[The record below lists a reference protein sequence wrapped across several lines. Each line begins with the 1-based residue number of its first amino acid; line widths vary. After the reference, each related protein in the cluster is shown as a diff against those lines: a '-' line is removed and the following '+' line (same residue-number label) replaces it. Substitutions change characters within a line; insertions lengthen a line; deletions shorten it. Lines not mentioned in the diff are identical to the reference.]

1 VDSRKSAWLDTLCG
15 VVLAFVSSALGPAT
29 GLVVPQAASAY
40 LRQVVGERKI
50 TLGSRTSPMA
60 MAQARAVAGLLS
72 SVIPGLE
79 VAISGITTTADRWD
93 GDLAVL
99 GGKGLFV
106 KEIDRALLT
115 SAVDIAVHCVK
126 DVPGDVPLPPGLVF
140 AAYLPREDV
149 RDCLVFPLGSD
160 CRALAELPAGSRIG
174 TSSVRRKA
182 QLGRHRP
189 DLAVHRSRGN
199 VNSRLARLDN
209 GEFDALM
216 LARAGLA
223 RVGMEDRAAETFDA
237 GFLCPAV
244 GAGVIGLRCR
254 VDDGPVGELLRALD
268 DADTRVHV
276 SAERTMLQGLQG
288 HCNSPIA
295 GYCSTAPDGQLA
307 LRGMVFT
314 PDGGEYVHAMERG
327 PADKPAQLGAHIA
340 AVLLRKGARDLIDG
354 IPH

>member
-1 VDSRKSAWLDTLCG
+1 MS
-15 VVLAFVSSALGPAT
+15 
-29 GLVVPQAASAY
+29 Y
-40 LRQVVGERKI
+40 LRKAVGERKV

-60 MAQARAVAGLLS
+60 MAQARTVASMLC

-93 GDLAVL
+93 GDLAAL

-115 SAVDIAVHCVK
+115 GEIDIAVHCVK
-126 DVPGDVPLPPGLVF
+126 DVPGDVPLPPGLVLG
-140 AAYLPREDV
+140 AYLPREDI
-149 RDCLVFPLGSD
+149 RDCLVFPVSSD
-160 CRALAELPAGSRIG
+160 RRALAELPAGSRIG
-174 TSSVRRKA
+174 TSSVRRQA

-223 RVGMEDRAAETFDA
+223 RIGLEDRAAETFDA

-244 GAGVIGLRCR
+244 GAGVIGLQCR
-254 VDDGPVGELLRALD
+254 VDDGPAGELLRALD
-268 DADTRVHV
+268 DADTRVQV
-276 SAERTMLQGLQG
+276 TAERTMLQGLQG

-314 PDGGEYVHAMERG
+314 RDGGEFVHAMEWG
-327 PADKPAQLGAHIA
+327 PAGQPAELGAYIA
-340 AVLLRKGARDLIDG
+340 GVLLRKGARDLIDG

>member
-1 VDSRKSAWLDTLCG
+1 
-15 VVLAFVSSALGPAT
+15 
-29 GLVVPQAASAY
+29 
-40 LRQVVGERKI
+40 
-50 TLGSRTSPMA
+50 MA
-60 MAQARAVAGLLS
+60 MAQARAVASMLS

-115 SAVDIAVHCVK
+115 GKADIAVHCVK
-126 DVPGDVPLPPGLVF
+126 DVPGDVPPPPGLVF
-140 AAYLPREDV
+140 GAYLPREDI
-149 RDCLVFPLGSD
+149 RDCLVFPLSSD
-160 CRALAELPAGSRIG
+160 RQTLAELPAGSRIG

-182 QLGRHRP
+182 QLVRHRP
-189 DLAVHRSRGN
+189 DLAAHRSRGN
-199 VNSRLARLDN
+199 VNSRLARLED
-209 GEFDALM
+209 GEFDALI

-223 RVGMEDRAAETFDA
+223 RIGMEDRAAETFDA
-237 GFLCPAV
+237 EFLCPAV
-244 GAGVIGLRCR
+244 GAGVIGLQCR
-254 VDDGPVGELLRALD
+254 LDDGPVRELLHALD
-268 DADTRVHV
+268 DPDTRVQV
-276 SAERTMLQGLQG
+276 TAERTMLRDLQG

-295 GYCSTAPDGQLA
+295 GHCSTAPDGQLA

-314 PDGGEYVHAMERG
+314 SDGGELVHAIEWG
-327 PADKPAQLGAHIA
+327 PADKPAELGAHIA